1 MAEYSRFSLSFD
13 PSNLSPLSN
22 SLSGRRLIS
31 YKHCY
36 SSLCHKVAP
45 LRNVVMLQRNST
57 SIKPWKLC
65 RNPDLERLVSV
76 LCRSIGFFNSHSKL
90 QSREAISEGSTIQQY
105 KISSVSRLE
114 IRACVS
120 TPLFCLL
127 LWAHLWSF
135 WCPFLLRILIRLFC
149 SSQARSLHFEF
160 GGALFWFSIPRLL
173 KYL

>member
-120 TPLFCLL
+120 TLLPSTVSSPLELL
-127 LWAHLWSF
+127 VSLSSENLNQI
-135 WCPFLLRILIRLFC
+135 ILFFPDKIP
-149 SSQARSLHFEF
+149 SL
-160 GGALFWFSIPRLL
+160 
-173 KYL
+173 